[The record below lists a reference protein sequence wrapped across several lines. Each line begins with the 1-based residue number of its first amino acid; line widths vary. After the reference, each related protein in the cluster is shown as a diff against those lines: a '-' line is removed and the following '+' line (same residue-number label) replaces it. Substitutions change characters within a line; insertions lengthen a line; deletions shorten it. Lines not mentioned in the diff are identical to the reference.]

1 MIYQEEYKIGVR
13 GVEKNNLIRN
23 KTILEMLEDIACYHA
38 DSIGYGILDIV
49 KTRVSWVLLEWKV
62 KIIKRPTYGEKLV
75 VKTWARD
82 IRKATIYRD
91 YEVYNK
97 QGELI
102 IIGTSKWVLVN
113 IDTSKIAKMD
123 EKVVSAHK
131 IEEKCAFKEREI
143 EKIEEPTSFMQT
155 LEYTVQ
161 KRDIDFNNHM
171 HNIYYLDLAN
181 DALPTEVYNNGPYNN
196 IRITYK
202 KATKLGDKVFCK
214 YGEIENKHIIKI
226 IDKENKDHAIIKLW
240 ND

>member
-1 MIYQEEYKIGVR
+1 
-13 GVEKNNLIRN
+13 
-23 KTILEMLEDIACYHA
+23 
-38 DSIGYGILDIV
+38 
-49 KTRVSWVLLEWKV
+49 
-62 KIIKRPTYGEKLV
+62 
-75 VKTWARD
+75 
-82 IRKATIYRD
+82 
-91 YEVYNK
+91 
-97 QGELI
+97 
-102 IIGTSKWVLVN
+102 
-113 IDTSKIAKMD
+113 MD